1 MVCLCQKNHPL
12 VTQSS
17 GRSREAYVTVGVLGD
32 TWAPELGRG
41 RSPGSLGLTNSSGD
55 EERKPRGRDTQS
67 HSESSA
73 AVTFRTFHEIRHG
86 ILQPAGERQQL
97 CAPRRAARRS
107 EVPPPSPKSLLH
119 NWGLVWPVASQGS
132 CAFQVPPRDPQSF
145 RVHWQWV
152 CLPFLFQH

>member
-1 MVCLCQKNHPL
+1 M
-12 VTQSS
+12 
-17 GRSREAYVTVGVLGD
+17 TVGVLGD

-41 RSPGSLGLTNSSGD
+41 WSPGSLGLTNSSGD
-55 EERKPRGRDTQS
+55 EERKPRGGDTQS

-107 EVPPPSPKSLLH
+107 EAPPAPRASYIT
-119 NWGLVWPVASQGS
+119 GVWFGPRPLRGPVLFRYHHVTRKASECSGS
-132 CAFQVPPRDPQSF
+132 GS
-145 RVHWQWV
+145 V
-152 CLPFLFQH
+152 CLSFSNIEPRRGSPAGRGG